1 MQLIAM
7 SLAMPALV
15 KAADAPAT
23 PARALPWLSGSLALW
38 LSGSLA
44 LWLSGSLALWL
55 SGSLALKGRLS
66 SLFSSLPFKKGVHS
80 RFRGLGRSPAVFFYP
95 VFSMS

>member
-55 SGSLALKGRLS
+55 SGSLALWL
-66 SLFSSLPFKKGVHS
+66 
-80 RFRGLGRSPAVFFYP
+80 
-95 VFSMS
+95 